1 MADYQKMYTTLF
13 NKVSDVIEEL
23 QDVQCQT
30 ENLYIESPEPEIVV
44 LTPENDNDTPD
55 PEK

>member
-1 MADYQKMYTTLF
+1 MADYQKMYSTLF

-23 QDVQCQT
+23 QYVQRQT

-44 LTPENDNDTPD
+44 LTPENNKDTQD